1 MKPLA
6 AFQRQYS
13 PCSDVMTDQLS
24 AESAG
29 VVAVRMK
36 ILMASHNSGNG
47 SSDKKSAVHFSEL
60 TVTHTSNKLH
70 GAADDNASCC
80 RFKEIE

>member
-1 MKPLA
+1 M
-6 AFQRQYS
+6 
-13 PCSDVMTDQLS
+13 
-24 AESAG
+24 
-29 VVAVRMK
+29 RMK
-36 ILMASHNSGNG
+36 ILMTSHNSGNG